1 MIAVDDRYARGLAGA
16 LMFMRARIDAPPRLD
31 EIAAIAGFS
40 PFHFHRIFKA
50 ATGERPSEFIVRHRL
65 ERAAFELRS
74 TRKRVTEIASRC
86 GYETP
91 SAFARAFAARFGT
104 SPTAFRSIPT
114 PARSHAPLYAGKP
127 HGEVRIE
134 TYPPH
139 SLLGLRH
146 VGPYT
151 EVSPTWK
158 ALLETA
164 ARRELIDDGTRFL
177 GLSYDDPA
185 VAGDERTLRYDACIS
200 VPSGTPGG
208 DLTRIALPGG
218 RHAVLRHRG
227 PYELIG
233 HAFDWM
239 VTTLVLTRRVTPRE
253 APFVEFYLTRGVRK
267 ADLETDLAIPIE

>member
-1 MIAVDDRYARGLAGA
+1 MIAVDDRYAGGLADA

-50 ATGERPSEFIVRHRL
+50 ATGEGPSEFVVRHRL

-74 TRKRVTEIASRC
+74 TRKRVTEIATRC

-91 SAFARAFAARFGT
+91 SAFARAFSARFGM
-104 SPTAFRSIPT
+104 SPTAFRAGAA
-114 PARSHAPLYAGKP
+114 PARAHAPLYAGEP
-127 HGEVRIE
+127 HGDVRIE
-134 TYPPH
+134 SYPPFA
-139 SLLGLRH
+139 LLGLRH

-151 EVSPTWK
+151 EVPPTWT
-158 ALLETA
+158 ALIEIA
-164 ARRELIDDGTRFL
+164 ERRALIDESTRFL

-185 VAGDERTLRYDACIS
+185 VVGDERVLRYDACIS
-200 VPSGTPGG
+200 VPPGAPAG

-239 VTTLVLTRRVTPRE
+239 VTTLVLTQRVTLRE
-253 APFVEFYLTRGVRK
+253 APFVEFYLNRGVQK

>member
-1 MIAVDDRYARGLAGA
+1 MIAIDDRYAGRLADA

-50 ATGERPSEFIVRHRL
+50 ATGEGPSEFIVRHRL

-74 TRKRVTEIASRC
+74 TRQRVTAIATRC

-91 SAFARAFAARFGT
+91 SAFARAFAARFGM
-104 SPTAFRSIPT
+104 SPSAFRATES
-114 PARSHAPLYAGKP
+114 PARAHAPLYAGEP
-127 HGEVRIE
+127 RGEVRTE
-134 TYPPH
+134 TWQPYR
-139 SLLGLRH
+139 LFGLRH
-146 VGPYT
+146 IGPYT
-151 EVSPTWK
+151 GVAQTWA
-158 ALLETA
+158 ALRDVA
-164 ARRELIDDGTRFL
+164 GRRKLIGATTRFL

-185 VAGDERTLRYDACIS
+185 VAGDERALRYDACITM
-200 VPSGTPGG
+200 PMGTPPGE
-208 DLTRIALPGG
+208 LTQIALSGG

-239 VTTLVLTRRVTPRE
+239 ISTLVLTRRVTLRE
-253 APFVEFYLTRGVRK
+253 APFVERYLNYGVPK
-267 ADLETDLAIPIE
+267 TDLETDLAIPIE

>member
-1 MIAVDDRYARGLAGA
+1 MIAVDDRYAGGLADA

-50 ATGERPSEFIVRHRL
+50 ATGEGPSEFVVRHRL
-65 ERAAFELRS
+65 ERAAFDLRS
-74 TRKRVTEIASRC
+74 TRKRVTEIATRC

-91 SAFARAFAARFGT
+91 SAFARAFSARFGM
-104 SPTAFRSIPT
+104 SPTAFRAGAA
-114 PARSHAPLYAGKP
+114 PARAHAPLYAGEP
-127 HGEVRIE
+127 HGDVRIE
-134 TYPPH
+134 SYPPIA
-139 SLLGLRH
+139 LLGLRH

-151 EVSPTWK
+151 EVPPRT
-158 ALLETA
+158 
-164 ARRELIDDGTRFL
+164 
-177 GLSYDDPA
+177 PA
-185 VAGDERTLRYDACIS
+185 GNL
-200 VPSGTPGG
+200 TP
-208 DLTRIALPGG
+208 IALPGG

-239 VTTLVLTRRVTPRE
+239 VTTLVLTRRVTLRD
-253 APFVEFYLTRGVRK
+253 APFVELYLNRGVRK